1 MFGPNGPIKKKYTYL
16 RRILLGQG
24 GLILLTGRSNG
35 ASPRRFGARLGSLW
49 VSVGDF
55 WSFWSLEDH
64 FEIIVESLWVYE
76 GPLSKNIHFPD
87 IFQSFYKTTGWILV
101 DSGLLWGHFGH
112 MKLTL
117 GQFWAHFGATV
128 GI

>member
-1 MFGPNGPIKKKYTYL
+1 
-16 RRILLGQG
+16 
-24 GLILLTGRSNG
+24 
-35 ASPRRFGARLGSLW
+35 

-55 WSFWSLEDH
+55 WSSWSREDH

-101 DSGLLWGHFGH
+101 DSGLLWGHFWH

-117 GQFWAHFGATV
+117 GPLWGHFGVTL